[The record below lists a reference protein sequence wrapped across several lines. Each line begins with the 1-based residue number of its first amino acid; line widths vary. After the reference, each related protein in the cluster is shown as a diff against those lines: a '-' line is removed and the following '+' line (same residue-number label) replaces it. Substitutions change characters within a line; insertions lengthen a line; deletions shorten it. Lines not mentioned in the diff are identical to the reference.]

1 MKKTICI
8 LLLLLSCKAFA
19 QNPRFIPS
27 GNDRYKQVA
36 GRYGSSSGI
45 CLFDDGKFLLY
56 GYATMV
62 FGTYSFE
69 KDYLN
74 FYPDKQER
82 FVLFATKHREI
93 GRNASLYF
101 QGFEEGST
109 YVQFGMDSMQRVFN
123 PGANCFNNPYIY
135 TAVTTPATITFF
147 ERPSEEYWYQHAEP
161 NVWKFNIEKGY
172 NSFMLF
178 YNEPKKERQD
188 FTAMIELVDG
198 EKVLKLSNYGGD
210 EGFVGHQNDEDDNNW
225 NEILEMKR
233 QYYSAFEHGDTLY
246 ANYDYNIFNIH
257 ENENYRYDEDNDRY
271 VDILNKDNDSYYQ
284 GDTYND
290 SRFLKKFVKVKPVS
304 KDSIAFDEH
313 KVKSKTLFYTAC
325 DEEIDKGNHH
335 SSIEDDKV
343 SPAAID
349 ETTTIVVDSVIADDF
364 KPFEPFYVNL
374 EDGFYEVKHANCAD
388 KSKTILATK
397 PTLSKRDI
405 ESVKMEIDDR
415 NIPIANIKFTSKAA
429 IIFEQLTRKNINK
442 PIAIVVNKKVITMP
456 VIADVIK
463 GGEVSI
469 SGGYTVEEIREI
481 VKHLSVNK

>member
-1 MKKTICI
+1 MKKTIC
-8 LLLLLSCKAFA
+8 LLLFLLSYKTFA
-19 QNPRFIPS
+19 QNPVFIPS

-56 GYATMV
+56 GYATIV
-62 FGTYSFE
+62 FGSYGFE

-82 FVLFATKHREI
+82 FLVFATRHSEI
-93 GRNASLYF
+93 GRNAGLYF
-101 QGFEEGST
+101 QGFDDGST
-109 YVQFGMDSMQRVFN
+109 FVQFDADSMQRVFN
-123 PGANCFNNPYIY
+123 QDANCFNNPYIY
-135 TAVTTPATITFF
+135 TAVTTPTIITLF
-147 ERPSEEYWYQHAEP
+147 EQPSEQYWYQNAEP
-161 NVWKFNIEKGY
+161 NAWKFNIEKGY

-178 YNEPKKERQD
+178 YNEPKRERQN

-210 EGFVGHQNDEDDNNW
+210 EGFVGHQSEEDDNNW
-225 NEILEMKR
+225 KEILEMKS
-233 QYYSAFEHGDTLY
+233 QYYSAFEYRDTLY
-246 ANYDYNIFNIH
+246 ANYDYNTFNIH

-271 VDILNKDNDSYYQ
+271 VDILKKDNDSYYH
-284 GDTYND
+284 GDTYSD
-290 SRFLKKFVKVKPVS
+290 SRFLKKFVKVKPAS
-304 KDSIAFDEH
+304 KDSAAFDEH

-325 DEEIDKGNHH
+325 DEEIDEGNYN

-349 ETTTIVVDSVIADDF
+349 ETTIIVVDSVIADDF

-374 EDGFYEVKHANCAD
+374 EDGFYEVKHAN

-405 ESVKMEIDDR
+405 ESVQMEIDDR

-456 VIADVIK
+456 VIIDVIK

-481 VKHLSVNK
+481 VKHLSAK